1 MFYYRPQDNRNVLD
15 RCFVREARKLMKP
28 KILKSGK
35 ETHAT
40 LETWNIE
47 CRQNER
53 VTHRREKNANAR
65 FSMLRAE
72 KRENSRL
79 GSAGNRGKQGGGERG
94 EGAEEHGGGGGQRTG
109 ARERKCEAL
118 ARPARFHGFVTFRVA
133 TRGLLTPF
141 DCPSKRIRAR
151 RGSEAHRGPTMLFF
165 SITDVVVV

>member
-1 MFYYRPQDNRNVLD
+1 MQAERACYAST
-15 RCFVREARKLMKP
+15 RE
-28 KILKSGK
+28 
-35 ETHAT
+35 E
-40 LETWNIE
+40 
-47 CRQNER
+47 RQ
-53 VTHRREKNANAR
+53 REVFDAEGI
-65 FSMLRAE
+65 E
-72 KRENSRL
+72 KRENSQL

-151 RGSEAHRGPTMLFF
+151 RGSEAHRGPTMPFF
-165 SITDVVVV
+165 FHH